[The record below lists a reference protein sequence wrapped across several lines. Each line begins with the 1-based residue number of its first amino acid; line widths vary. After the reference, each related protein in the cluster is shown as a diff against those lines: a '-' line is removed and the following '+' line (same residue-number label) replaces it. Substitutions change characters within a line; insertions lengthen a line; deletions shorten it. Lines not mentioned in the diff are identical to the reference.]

1 MRTKI
6 SIKAVV
12 SPVIIYGCERWPI
25 KKAKVKSQVVFN
37 SLRPY
42 GLYPTRFLSP
52 WDSPGKEYWSRLPF
66 PSPGDLP
73 NPGIKHGS
81 PALQADSLP
90 AEAQAKPKNIGVG
103 SISLLKQICP
113 TQEWNQA
120 LLYCRQILYQLSYE
134 GSLNHGKVLQKNW
147 LGAAHEK

>member
-1 MRTKI
+1 MTNPDSVLKNIVITLRTKI

-81 PALQADSLP
+81 PALQANALP
-90 AEAQAKPKNIGVG
+90 SEPPRKPKGG
-103 SISLLKQICP
+103 
-113 TQEWNQA
+113 QA
-120 LLYCRQILYQLSYE
+120 PQ
-134 GSLNHGKVLQKNW
+134 N
-147 LGAAHEK
+147 